1 MECGSDNIFQGFCRG
16 LILPGASA
24 PTIMGQRPANRRRK
38 METIKIIRELW
49 DAQPTSERVFGVAF
63 VFIAPVLFWG
73 IWVITP

>member
-1 MECGSDNIFQGFCRG
+1 
-16 LILPGASA
+16 
-24 PTIMGQRPANRRRK
+24 